1 MLPNA
6 NQRKDVRLKYKN
18 TIQYEECLGNELY
31 ATPVATTTF
40 DLAARGIGFFANKE
54 FKLKTQLRITCY
66 VTNHESI
73 SFIASVVRLQLN
85 RTDQIQYLVGTEIVD
100 IDEASKE
107 KLKTFLQDINI
118 FSLLDTI
125 DLSNVVDIHFM
136 AGYPVT
142 LKKMGKLKTVGSV
155 LDEFT
160 IKNLL
165 LNLLDEESHARF
177 MKTRDLNFILPYKEK
192 RLRFNMHFQQGKVE
206 AICRIVNSKIP
217 TPSQL
222 GLPPVTERL
231 IKNNLKGLILIA
243 GRTGAGKTTTLS
255 SLLSYLSKIISG
267 VIVSIEDPV
276 EYIQEKG
283 QCIIKQRE
291 LGTDTVSYASA
302 IRNALRQNPDVL
314 IIGETLD
321 KDTMELVLTAAES
334 GMLVLTTIHAG
345 SVVQVMDRIASFF
358 PTEAHQ
364 NILTRLSLALKGIIV
379 QNLFPSIIEGK
390 GLVIAAEIFL
400 VNYLGKKI
408 IRDGAWQQIPDII
421 LRGKSQGMQTMKDA
435 VEELV
440 NKGIIDMGYLNEY
453 SQVPPS

>member
-1 MLPNA
+1 
-6 NQRKDVRLKYKN
+6 
-18 TIQYEECLGNELY
+18 
-31 ATPVATTTF
+31 
-40 DLAARGIGFFANKE
+40 
-54 FKLKTQLRITCY
+54 
-66 VTNHESI
+66 
-73 SFIASVVRLQLN
+73 
-85 RTDQIQYLVGTEIVD
+85 
-100 IDEASKE
+100 
-107 KLKTFLQDINI
+107 
-118 FSLLDTI
+118 
-125 DLSNVVDIHFM
+125 M

-400 VNYLGKKI
+400 VNDLGKKI